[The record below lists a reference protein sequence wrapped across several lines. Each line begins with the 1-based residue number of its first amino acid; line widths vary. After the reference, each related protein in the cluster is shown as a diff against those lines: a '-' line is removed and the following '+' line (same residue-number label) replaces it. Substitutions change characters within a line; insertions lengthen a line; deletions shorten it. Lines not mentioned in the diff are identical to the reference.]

1 MTLRHLRTNA
11 VGYLALAVA
20 LGTGTAYAA
29 DQIANGSVTT
39 KKLANDAVTAPKIKK
54 NAVRS
59 SHVKDRSLLAKDLA
73 AGVVPAAGDVVV
85 SSATDPVAT
94 PDVASEPAFSL
105 AFSFDRPG
113 RVWLRFFASAL
124 GVTCDDGAR
133 RVGLYLDGVPVPGTQ
148 RGAPDSGDGQA
159 VELTA
164 VVPVAAGAHTASVG
178 LDCPDGDSLGFTN
191 VRPTWTAALI
201 AE

>member
-39 KKLANDAVTAPKIKK
+39 KKLAKAAVTTPKIKK

-59 SHVKDRSLLAKDLA
+59 SHVKDGSLLAKDLA

-85 SSATDPVAT
+85 SPGTDPAAT
-94 PDVASEPAFSL
+94 PDVSSEPALSL
-105 AFSFDRPG
+105 SFSFERAG
-113 RVWLRFFASAL
+113 RVWLRFFGSAL
-124 GVTCDDGAR
+124 GVSCDDGPSHA
-133 RVGLYLDGVPVPGTQ
+133 GLYLDGVRIPGTMRFVPDQ
-148 RGAPDSGDGQA
+148 AGAQA
-159 VELTA
+159 VELAA
-164 VVPVAAGAHTASVG
+164 VLPVTAGAHVASVG
-178 LDCPDGDSLGFTN
+178 LDCPGGDPIGHTIS
-191 VRPTWTAALI
+191 RPSWTAVLI